1 MSYTIEEQALALA
14 GVAQAALLVRELAFK
29 GTVAESTLKSSLG
42 SLFNFDPKDTADV
55 FGGVQGVSEGLKQ
68 LRLSLS
74 GQERDVELTRYAL
87 TLIQLSQQFM
97 RAGSMPKQVHDR
109 LNALKP
115 DWEANGLTDGLVRD
129 LNRLYRET
137 ISNLTPKV
145 VVNGEQS
152 LLEREE
158 IAGKIRAV
166 LLAGIRAAVL
176 WYQVGGSRLQ
186 LLFRRKRY
194 IEACS
199 NLLRRSIG
207 SVY

>member
-1 MSYTIEEQALALA
+1 
-14 GVAQAALLVRELAFK
+14 
-29 GTVAESTLKSSLG
+29 
-42 SLFNFDPKDTADV
+42 
-55 FGGVQGVSEGLKQ
+55 
-68 LRLSLS
+68 
-74 GQERDVELTRYAL
+74 
-87 TLIQLSQQFM
+87 
-97 RAGSMPKQVHDR
+97 MPKQVHDR